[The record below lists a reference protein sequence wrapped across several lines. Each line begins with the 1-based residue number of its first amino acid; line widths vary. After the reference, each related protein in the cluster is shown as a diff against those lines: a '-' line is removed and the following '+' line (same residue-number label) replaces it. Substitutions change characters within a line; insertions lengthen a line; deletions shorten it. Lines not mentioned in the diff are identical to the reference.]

1 MTVSRVFP
9 KALRLLALGLLCV
22 LSASL
27 SGCATDSSGQ
37 ETAAKQAPPPPEI
50 VAYTV
55 KRADIPL
62 NMAFMGQTAGS
73 REVEVRARVGGI
85 LLHRNYEE
93 GQPVR
98 RGDLMF
104 EIDPAPYQAAL
115 EQAKG
120 ALGQSEASLAQA
132 ERDAKRMETL
142 YKGDVVAKKDYDD
155 AKTTLD
161 SAKAA
166 VEAARGKVREASL
179 NLEWTKVTA
188 PISGL
193 TSKETRSEG
202 SLVST
207 TSDGSLLT
215 TINRVDPLY
224 VNFSMSGDEML
235 RLRKQLAEGK
245 VVIGAGGDYV
255 VRLVLPDGSEYKE
268 PGRINFT
275 DTQVDPTTG
284 VVKVRAEFKNPDAG
298 VLPGQFVRVRLE
310 GAHFKDVLAV
320 PQGAVLN
327 TQQGA
332 MVWTLDPKNE
342 VAPRPIVLGQAV
354 GNDYLVEKGL
364 ADGERIVAE
373 GVIKVRPGMLVRVR
387 DDKAPQQAREAA
399 EPAPQ
404 AAADKAAV
412 KPAAA
417 SADKAAAP
425 AAETTADKSA
435 SARETKEP
443 RS

>member
-1 MTVSRVFP
+1 MTAFTLP
-9 KALRLLALGLLCV
+9 QTALRGLILAVLCA
-22 LSASL
+22 LCAGL

-37 ETAAKQAPPPPEI
+37 ETSAKAPPPPEI

-55 KRADIPL
+55 KRTDIPL
-62 NMAFMGQTAGS
+62 HLAYMGQTAGS
-73 REVEVRARVGGI
+73 REVQVRARVGGI
-85 LLHRNYEE
+85 LLRRNYEE

-120 ALGQSEASLAQA
+120 ALGQTEATLVQA

-142 YKGDVVAKKDYDD
+142 YKGDVVAKKDFDD

-202 SLVST
+202 SLIST
-207 TSDGSLLT
+207 TSDSSLLT

-224 VNFSMSGDEML
+224 VNFSMSGPEML
-235 RLRKQLAEGK
+235 GLRKDLATGK

-255 VRLVLPDGSEYKE
+255 VRLVLPDGSVYKE

-275 DTQVDPTTG
+275 DTQVDSTTG
-284 VVKVRAEFKNPDAG
+284 VVKVRAEFRNPDGA

-310 GAHFKDVLAV
+310 GAHYKDALAV

-332 MVWTLDPKNE
+332 MVWVLDATNK
-342 VAPRPIVLGQAV
+342 VSPRPIVLGQSV
-354 GNDYLVEKGL
+354 GNDYLVDKGL
-364 ADGERIVAE
+364 INGDRIVAE
-373 GVIKVRPGMLVRVR
+373 GIIKVRPGMVVRVR
-387 DDKAPQQAREAA
+387 QENAPAQAEGSDK
-399 EPAPQ
+399 PA
-404 AAADKAAV
+404 
-412 KPAAA
+412 AAA
-417 SADKAAAP
+417 SADKA
-425 AAETTADKSA
+425 DA
-435 SARETKEP
+435 SQATKEP